1 MTEGQRENYAFLH
14 RRTKMSSSR
23 DWNSN
28 KLTPELICDGPKS
41 VKVNPNGVQL
51 VLDLMI
57 KAELLKKPYP
67 KPENVIDH
75 SYRQEISG
83 R

>member
-1 MTEGQRENYAFLH
+1 
-14 RRTKMSSSR
+14 
-23 DWNSN
+23 
-28 KLTPELICDGPKS
+28 
-41 VKVNPNGVQL
+41 
-51 VLDLMI
+51 MI